1 MFWSD
6 SSNYLFATSFEDIL
20 RVSQDKLKTD
30 LDPDPKSM

>member
-1 MFWSD
+1 MFWSG